1 MKSNLWTFGDSFIEC
16 LEPNGSWISML
27 ASDLNMDH
35 KSFGCC
41 GSSLDYTYFNVRNN
55 CSKFLEDDIII
66 VVLTQLDRQW
76 IIEDEPEIGTLQSYE
91 SFLKNDKTKLKF
103 IVDYF
108 ISLNIDILELRLE
121 NFLCFLEKKTAHLKI
136 KPIVFS
142 CFDDVDQVLKNI
154 KKDFNLNIVD
164 GNLAKVSRSEFSKLL
179 VDRGIFVELDDHRL
193 NHLSQENHTIL
204 KSKILDF
211 ILDNKLII
219 LDNFKEDIIH
229 KL

>member
-1 MKSNLWTFGDSFIEC
+1 MKNNLWTFGDSFIEC
-16 LEPNGSWISML
+16 LEPNESWISML
-27 ASDLNMDH
+27 SSDLNTNH
-35 KSFGCC
+35 KSFGCA

-55 CSKFLEDDIII
+55 CSKFLENDIII

-142 CFDDVDQVLKNI
+142 CFNDVDQVLKNI
-154 KKDFNLNIVD
+154 KKDLNLNIVD

-193 NHLSQENHTIL
+193 NHLSQENHIIL

-211 ILDNKLII
+211 ILDNKLIT
-219 LDNFKEDIIH
+219 LDNFKEDMIH